1 MNLLMHISTYLV
13 LTIGMIN
20 ISPHVQSMESDRKD
34 IPTFIDTT
42 AAINASAKES
52 EPETHDIFTPTVT
65 DTTAVLDASAI
76 ALNSPVQHPPRYISG
91 ITTEGPSEI
100 ALREANFNRAC
111 RQLHDLYLNLKEFS
125 SDCKKN
131 CSPNFSSITNLYL
144 KIADSFCLIYSE
156 YSSKGVMAKNYT
168 KKIEDF
174 MRLDSKGLYEFE
186 LYVEMFISHDTTF
199 EFYIKHNEKYKN
211 IYAKYQ
217 VTLKAMR
224 ALRCT

>member
-20 ISPHVQSMESDRKD
+20 ISPRVQSMESDRED
-34 IPTFIDTT
+34 IPTFI
-42 AAINASAKES
+42 
-52 EPETHDIFTPTVT
+52 

-76 ALNSPVQHPPRYISG
+76 ALNSPVQNPPRYISG

-144 KIADSFCLIYSE
+144 KTINEIADSFCLIYSE

-168 KKIEDF
+168 KKFEDF